1 MGKNKL
7 FGDISNVFWVSKI
20 NLSEEREDVIRE
32 SFDDQEVH
40 FSYPQ
45 NVEDFNYLIGNFMQT
60 KAEYINS
67 ERGRKWRLLDLLS
80 WTSYLDLLTSLTV
93 FRISWQCPES
103 MVFRAFM
110 SFIRFIQT
118 DKTGK

>member
-32 SFDDQEVH
+32 SFDNQEVH

-93 FRISWQCPES
+93 FRIS
-103 MVFRAFM
+103 
-110 SFIRFIQT
+110 
-118 DKTGK
+118 

>member
-1 MGKNKL
+1 M
-7 FGDISNVFWVSKI
+7 FWVSKI

-60 KAEYINS
+60 KAKYINS

-93 FRISWQCPES
+93 FRIS
-103 MVFRAFM
+103 
-110 SFIRFIQT
+110 
-118 DKTGK
+118 